1 MLAMSGA
8 PMFPSLSAVTR
19 FFRLCVCSSL
29 PVQEC
34 RYMLRSMGGSL
45 LILLA
50 SAQGVLVGDAFAQA
64 IDPAVRTAA
73 AAGPVRVIVELRI
86 SPPFTP
92 EGNLPSPAAVEEQ
105 RRAIAKTQDDLIA
118 SLAGTS
124 FSVARKFDG
133 LPMMA
138 LEIGADALARL
149 EVSGMLVTR
158 VLEDAPRFRQ
168 P

>member
-1 MLAMSGA
+1 ML
-8 PMFPSLSAVTR
+8 PILSAVTR
-19 FFRLCVCSSL
+19 LFLPCLCSL
-29 PVQEC
+29 PPVRKC
-34 RYMLRSMGGSL
+34 RRTVHSVGLPL
-45 LILLA
+45 LFLLFL
-50 SAQGVLVGDAFAQA
+50 AQGVLVGDAFAQV

-73 AAGPVRVIVELRI
+73 AAGPVRVIVELRLT
-86 SPPFTP
+86 PAFTP
-92 EGNLPSPAAVEEQ
+92 EGDLPSPAAVEAQ
-105 RRAIAKTQDDLIA
+105 RRAISQAQDDLIA

-149 EVSGMLVTR
+149 EAAGTLVTR
-158 VLEDAPRFRQ
+158 VVPDAPRFRQ

>member
-1 MLAMSGA
+1 ML
-8 PMFPSLSAVTR
+8 PILSAVTR
-19 FFRLCVCSSL
+19 FFFLYPCSSS
-29 PVQEC
+29 PAREC
-34 RYMLRSMGGSL
+34 RPILYFVRRSL
-45 LILLA
+45 LILLVF
-50 SAQGVLVGDAFAQA
+50 AQGVLVGDAFAQV

-73 AAGPVRVIVELRI
+73 AAGPVRVIVELRMT
-86 SPPFTP
+86 PPFTP
-92 EGNLPSPAAVEEQ
+92 EGNLASPAAVEAQ
-105 RRAIAKTQDDLIA
+105 RQAIAKTQDDLIA

-149 EVSGMLVTR
+149 EASGTLVSR
-158 VLEDAPRFRQ
+158 VLPDAPRFRQ

>member
-1 MLAMSGA
+1 ML
-8 PMFPSLSAVTR
+8 PILSAVTR
-19 FFRLCVCSSL
+19 VFLLCVCSAS
-29 PVQEC
+29 PV
-34 RYMLRSMGGSL
+34 RKRRHTLYSVGFPL
-45 LILLA
+45 LILLFF
-50 SAQGVLVGDAFAQA
+50 AQGVLVGDAFAQA

-86 SPPFTP
+86 TPAFTP
-92 EGNLPSPAAVEEQ
+92 EGNLASPAAVEAQ
-105 RRAIAKTQDDLIA
+105 RRAIAQAQDDLIA
-118 SLAGTS
+118 NLAGTS

-149 EVSGMLVTR
+149 EAAGTLVTR
-158 VLEDAPRFRQ
+158 VLPDTPRFRQ